1 VVDTVKS
8 LRRLLPGDKD
18 YGDPLSTA
26 GSEAPH
32 VISKRLSAGLAQRPS
47 ALREAGLSAVQVW
60 QALSEAQGRGRGG
73 EEVAI
78 PFTDLADF
86 SSWALET
93 GDTMAVELLREVGRA
108 IEPPLEA
115 HGGRIVKRLGDGL
128 MVVFDDAGE
137 AVEATV
143 EACRA
148 LEGVE
153 VGGHRPRLRAGVHV
167 GKPRKLGGDYF
178 GVDVNTAARVV
189 AAAGPEEILV
199 SETARERL
207 DEDTLGLSRRWRFK
221 AKGAPADLKVYAA
234 RLGG

>member
-1 VVDTVKS
+1 M
-8 LRRLLPGDKD
+8 LPGDKD
-18 YGDPLSTA
+18 YGDPLSIA
-26 GSEAPH
+26 GSETPQL
-32 VISKRLSAGLAQRPS
+32 ISQRLAGTVARRPS

-60 QALSEAQGRGRGG
+60 QALSEAQGRGRGD

-78 PFTDLADF
+78 LFTDLADF
-86 SSWALET
+86 STWALDA
-93 GDTMAVELLREVGRA
+93 GDTMALELLRRVGRA

-115 HGGRIVKRLGDGL
+115 RGGRIVKRLGDGL
-128 MVVFDDAGE
+128 MAVFDDAGE
-137 AVEATV
+137 AVEATS
-143 EACRA
+143 EACRS

-153 VGGHRPRLRAGVHV
+153 VGGHRPHLRAGVHV

-189 AAAGPEEILV
+189 AAAGPDEILV

-207 DEDTLGLSRRWRFK
+207 DEDKLGLSRKWRFK
-221 AKGAPADLKVYAA
+221 AKGTPADLKVYVA